1 MSIALQEIEQHW
13 TAIRPIFLIRT
24 DEEYDQA
31 VTVLDELIDTVGSN
45 EHHIFFEL
53 MDMLGSRIYDY
64 EEAHYPMPDVGG
76 TEALHYLMVE
86 HALKQ
91 ADLHEIGSQGVVSE
105 ILNGKRELNARQI
118 KLLATRFHVSPAVF
132 F

>member
-31 VTVLDELIDTVGSN
+31 VIMLNELIDIVGSN
-45 EHHIFFEL
+45 EDHIFSEL
-53 MDMLGSRIYDY
+53 MDMLGSRLHEY
-64 EEAHYPMPDVGG
+64 EEEYFPMPTVSGAD
-76 TEALHYLMVE
+76 TLRFLMSE

-91 ADLHEIGSQGVVSE
+91 ADLREVGTQGVVSE
-105 ILNGKRELNARQI
+105 ILNGRRELNTRQI
-118 KLLATRFHVSPAVF
+118 KALAERFHVSPAVF